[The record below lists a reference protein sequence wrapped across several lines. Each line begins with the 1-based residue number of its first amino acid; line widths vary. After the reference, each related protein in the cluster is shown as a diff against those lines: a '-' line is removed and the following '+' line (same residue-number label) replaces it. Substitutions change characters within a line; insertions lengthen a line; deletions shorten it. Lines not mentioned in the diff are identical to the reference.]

1 MDVEEFLKT
10 KQNIDTQE
18 ITYPIKRIKTYES
31 YAVVY
36 LDEEKI
42 MVSDDAYFQYKLHFL
57 KGLDEK
63 LYQILKDEERL
74 FKAYRGCLR
83 KISTKDQTVRQI
95 KRYLFEKGLKGKECD
110 DIVDKL
116 ISYGLLDDEKY
127 AISRVSALQNANLS
141 AKQIRRKLSDEGIG
155 ETIINECL
163 ITNEKKEY
171 EKALACAQKY
181 ERTVRNRTL
190 RMKKQAILTKLV
202 GQGFSYEL
210 SFKAVEELRLKEEN
224 EVELLNKEY
233 LKAKKRYE
241 KKYEDYELKSH
252 ITSYLL
258 SKGFDYDAIRMI
270 MEENNGEKG

>member
-10 KQNIDTQE
+10 KQDIDTQE
-18 ITYPIKRIKTYES
+18 ITYPIKKIKTYES

-42 MVSDDAYFQYKLHFL
+42 MVSDDAYFQYKLH
-57 KGLDEK
+57 
-63 LYQILKDEERL
+63 
-74 FKAYRGCLR
+74 
-83 KISTKDQTVRQI
+83 SQTVRQI
-95 KRYLFEKGLKGKECD
+95 KRYLLEKGLNEKECK
-110 DIVDKL
+110 DITDKL

-163 ITNEKKEY
+163 ITDEKKEY

-241 KKYEDYELKSH
+241 KKFEDYELKSH

-258 SKGFDYDAIRMI
+258 SKGFDYDVIRMI